1 MQSNSAWARGAE
13 NRARLLPELA
23 SLMSQAG
30 ARILELA
37 AKGVHGRAKPDRSVV
52 TEADEASEKILL
64 RGIER
69 LLPGVPVIAEEAVAH
84 GKVSAIGA
92 AFFLVDPLDGTRE
105 FLAGTPEFTI
115 NVAIVLEGT
124 PVLGLLYI
132 PAEAALYAGG
142 DGRALR
148 AKLAP
153 GKAYASADAVPI
165 RARARPDRLVA
176 AVSRSHLDAESEAF
190 LARLPVE
197 RRIPLGSALKFSRI
211 AEGAVDVYPRLAP
224 VHEWDAAAGHA
235 LVVAAGGSVTRPDG
249 SALVYGSAAKRW
261 LIDGFVAW
269 GAPA

>member
-1 MQSNSAWARGAE
+1 
-13 NRARLLPELA
+13 
-23 SLMSQAG
+23 MSRAG
-30 ARILELA
+30 ARILEVA

-52 TEADEASEKILL
+52 TEADEAAEEILL

-69 LLPGVPVIAEEAVAH
+69 ILPGAPVVAEEAAAR
-84 GKVSAIGA
+84 GEAASAGA
-92 AFFLVDPLDGTRE
+92 DAFFLIDPLDGTRE
-105 FLAGTPEFTI
+105 FLAGVPEYTI
-115 NVAIVLEGT
+115 NVALILEGA
-124 PVLGLLYI
+124 PVLGLLYV

-148 AKLAP
+148 ATLAP
-153 GKAYASADAVPI
+153 GAAYAAADAVAI

-176 AVSRSHLDAESEAF
+176 AVSRSHLDAASEAF

-197 RRIPLGSALKFSRI
+197 RRLPLGSALKFCRI

-235 LVVAAGGSVTRPDG
+235 LVFAAGGTVTRPDG
-249 SALVYGSAAKRW
+249 SALAYGNAANRW

-269 GAPA
+269 GAAGRSGSGALHKNVASGRSKSLGR

>member
-197 RRIPLGSALKFSRI
+197 RRIPLGSALKFCRI